1 MARNNTWYWPH
12 GDTACDPQLEVEE
25 EGVRHS
31 VTPLWCAAVSGRLA
45 VVRQLPLSHQ
55 HELYQNFCT
64 FDSDSPS

>member
-45 VVRQLPLSHQ
+45 VVRQLPLSSPTLTLSK
-55 HELYQNFCT
+55 LYT

>member
-12 GDTACDPQLEVEE
+12 GDTACDPQFEVEE

-45 VVRQLPLSHQ
+45 VVRQLAHSPHQ
-55 HELYQNFCT
+55 H
-64 FDSDSPS
+64 